1 MPVCLCVKGF
11 VATLLWELR
20 LIRKCENHYN
30 RHLFKPS
37 AKRLKIIFN
46 NFFSWLWLSF
56 HQIVSKRVLYGHGRL
71 KCVLQ
76 PCIKRQTTGFLK
88 IQQFKPMEWILMY
101 RLQIN
106 TNLFAG
112 SSLATLSL
120 LYEWCR
126 ITQTF
131 TGHIICG
138 GKKIPYPS
146 CSALKSGKSWNVPQ
160 ARKKQE
166 KMT

>member
-1 MPVCLCVKGF
+1 MKITTTDIFLNPQQKD
-11 VATLLWELR
+11 
-20 LIRKCENHYN
+20 
-30 RHLFKPS
+30 
-37 AKRLKIIFN
+37 LKSFLN
-46 NFFSWLWLSF
+46 KFFSWLWLSF
-56 HQIVSKRVLYGHGRL
+56 HQIVSKRVLCGHGRL

-76 PCIKRQTTGFLK
+76 PCLKRQTTGFLK

-112 SSLATLSL
+112 SSLAILSL

-131 TGHIICG
+131 TWHMIG
-138 GKKIPYPS
+138 GEKKIPHPS
-146 CSALKSGKSWNVPQ
+146 CSALKSGKS
-160 ARKKQE
+160 
-166 KMT
+166 